1 MTTTPTKTT
10 KAINTLHTVALYSEV
25 LQPKLTAFLI
35 AANDVLQALK
45 SVSVQA
51 TATEIT
57 TIEEDNS

>member
-10 KAINTLHTVALYSEV
+10 KAINTLHTVALFSEV

-35 AANDVLQALK
+35 ATNDVLQALK
-45 SVSVQA
+45 SVTDQA

-57 TIEEDNS
+57 TIEEDN

>member
-35 AANDVLQALK
+35 ATNDVLQALK
-45 SVSVQA
+45 SVAVKTNA
-51 TATEIT
+51 TDIT
-57 TIEEDNS
+57 TTEDN

>member
-1 MTTTPTKTT
+1 MTTTTPTKTT
-10 KAINTLHTVALYSEV
+10 KVIDTLHTVALYSEV

-35 AANDVLQALK
+35 ATNDVLQALK

-57 TIEEDNS
+57 TIKEEN

>member
-35 AANDVLQALK
+35 ATNDVLQALK
-45 SVSVQA
+45 SVAVKTNA
-51 TATEIT
+51 TDIT
-57 TIEEDNS
+57 TTTEDN

>member
-25 LQPKLTAFLI
+25 LQPKLTALLI
-35 AANDVLQALK
+35 ATNDVLQALK

-57 TIEEDNS
+57 TIEEEN